1 MSFGVSTS
9 PFTSVQA
16 LDRPIFPTKKPCS
29 KTTFCLA
36 LDFNSGGVICFP
48 PISHGVYNIIPKP
61 TFEYSSIF
69 SIMVLL
75 EPLSPVTRHPSPV
88 TLLIFGTFYQ
98 EKVRKMAFLH
108 LNEILWVCTFVS
120 PKVPKGLART
130 MRLPALKKQ
139 EGQSGLKKSCIYL
152 MRRLFAFCS

>member
-98 EKVRKMAFLH
+98 EKVRKM
-108 LNEILWVCTFVS
+108 
-120 PKVPKGLART
+120 
-130 MRLPALKKQ
+130 
-139 EGQSGLKKSCIYL
+139 EGADNHDRFKIFKSC
-152 MRRLFAFCS
+152 ATPPGSENP